1 MKNLSAKEQK
11 ELLEIA
17 KKAIYAIEERGSL
30 EAKGNDSEDFIETS
44 VWSLAEALKEAYLF
58 GKASK

>member
-1 MKNLSAKEQK
+1 MKNLSTKEQK

>member
-1 MKNLSAKEQK
+1 MKNLSAKKQK

-44 VWSLAEALKEAYLF
+44 VWSLPKP
-58 GKASK
+58 

>member
-30 EAKGNDSEDFIETS
+30 EAKGSDSEDFIETS

-58 GKASK
+58 GKANK

>member
-1 MKNLSAKEQK
+1 MKNLSAKKQK

-30 EAKGNDSEDFIETS
+30 EAKGNDSEDFS
-44 VWSLAEALKEAYLF
+44 SRPRFGALPKP
-58 GKASK
+58 

>member
-1 MKNLSAKEQK
+1 MKNLSAKKQK

-17 KKAIYAIEERGSL
+17 KKAIYAEERGSL